1 MELVRDCLDKQVDD
15 RSQRRMGRV
24 DGIILVLEPNRA
36 PRVAYVELGVTT
48 LMNRV
53 SHRLGRVVARWF
65 GRWGISPEPY
75 RIPWGQL
82 KIGLNT
88 VIADV
93 EAEKTPALEWELW
106 LRKKVIGRIPG
117 AKSQIVKQ

>member
-1 MELVRDCLDKQVDD
+1 MDLIRDCLDKEIED
-15 RSQRRMGRV
+15 RSKRRMGRV
-24 DGIILVLEPNRA
+24 DGIILELEAGRP

-48 LMNRV
+48 LMNRL
-53 SHRLGRVVARWF
+53 SGRLGNIVARLLKSMN
-65 GRWGISPEPY
+65 ISSDPY

-82 KIGLNT
+82 KVGLNT
-88 VIADV
+88 VRADV

-117 AKSQIVKQ
+117 A